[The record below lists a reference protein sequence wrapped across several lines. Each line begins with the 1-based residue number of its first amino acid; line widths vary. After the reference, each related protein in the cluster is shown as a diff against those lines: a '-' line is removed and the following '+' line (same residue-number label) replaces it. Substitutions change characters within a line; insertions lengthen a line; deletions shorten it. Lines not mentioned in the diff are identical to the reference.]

1 MSISRDEPDPIATV
15 VDWLDACRNRRI
27 CALLD
32 LYDEAATLECAC
44 DGINS
49 LTGRAA
55 LEAYW
60 RPKLTDPSPG
70 SFSMDDVTTDGAGV
84 IRIIGVTRASRCGF
98 TSASMMPAK
107 SCTRD
112 AVRWAIAPPEAASAA
127 VAAQFVDRYCGGF
140 GLCSSRTM
148 KRSPLQSSMSWLSTN
163 FWACSI
169 ASASP
174 EQDSPTN
181 LTKCPS
187 SPTKYT
193 RYSVTR
199 SPHQRMD
206 YDAIKRLSGTSG
218 NSPASYERL

>member
-84 IRIIGVTRASRCGF
+84 ILDYRSNEGKSVRIHFRFNDAGKILHTRCRPLGDC
-98 TSASMMPAK
+98 
-107 SCTRD
+107 
-112 AVRWAIAPPEAASAA
+112 AA
-127 VAAQFVDRYCGGF
+127 
-140 GLCSSRTM
+140 
-148 KRSPLQSSMSWLSTN
+148 
-163 FWACSI
+163 
-169 ASASP
+169 
-174 EQDSPTN
+174 
-181 LTKCPS
+181 
-187 SPTKYT
+187 
-193 RYSVTR
+193 
-199 SPHQRMD
+199 
-206 YDAIKRLSGTSG
+206 
-218 NSPASYERL
+218 